1 MRRRSFHNNPPFLKG
16 DKKIRA
22 KLTSKEATLLDYSE
36 EGLALL
42 SQLSNAPL
50 EGFAT
55 HAVDASINEFM
66 KDAKNEV
73 EKGHLYLLWHLTN
86 VEEVLEDVAE
96 NAIIDGAYDCG
107 IDAYLVDVSEKRIR
121 LFQSKFGE
129 AHSIG
134 AIDKFVKDVERF
146 KKLEQSKIRR
156 DELQYLWKHLHEKN
170 MKTELVYVT
179 DQNID
184 DYESGEVKIVGREQ
198 IYQTLWE
205 RIKKPAKG
213 QMATLKILKCLEHD
227 NALCCVVSAFDYADF
242 VERNEH
248 YVFESNIRKHLGGKG
263 SINKGITKT
272 LEENPHN
279 FFEWNNGI
287 TITVDNY
294 SIKNNQLGL
303 EGAQIVNGAQTS
315 KSILDRKKKTNNLD
329 AEVLVTIIKTKDEK
343 HQRNITKY
351 RNSQNAIKG
360 KDYVSLEDY
369 HIAVHHMLGRVGYFY
384 EHQQGSW
391 LNLPSS
397 EKAKF
402 NGDEIYNKYLPDKK
416 EKYRIKDDTAIAS
429 FVSYFEQKPN
439 DVYGGIS
446 KYLPKGAKYETV
458 FDEELEC
465 DYRYFL
471 FPHLIREYAK
481 NELGYARSNTQN
493 RYKKYAQNLFVAIT
507 ARIIHKNI
515 IGKNDDFKN
524 DISELEKIIQNV
536 GLFTKILKVSDK
548 IVTKFLEDSKVEE
561 KIDEANTAHNFFS
574 NQVYSKDMLEVID
587 SKIRQEEEEIDYIKK
602 TISGL

>member
-1 MRRRSFHNNPPFLKG
+1 
-16 DKKIRA
+16 
-22 KLTSKEATLLDYSE
+22 LTSKEATLLDYSE
-36 EGLALL
+36 EGLTLL
-42 SQLSNAPL
+42 SQLSSAPL

-55 HAVDASINEFM
+55 YAVDASITEFM

-73 EKGHLYLLWHLTN
+73 EKGHLYLLWHLIN

-107 IDAYLVDVSEKRIR
+107 IDAYLVNVSEKRIR

-146 KKLEQSKIRR
+146 KKLEQLKIRR

-170 MKTELVYVT
+170 MKIELVYVT
-179 DQNID
+179 DNDMD
-184 DYESGEVKIVGREQ
+184 DYEGGEVKVVGKEQ

-213 QMATLKILKCLEHD
+213 QKASLSILKSLEHD
-227 NALCCVVSAFDYADF
+227 NVMSCFVSAFDYADF
-242 VERNEH
+242 VEKNEH

-272 LEENPHN
+272 LEECSHN

-287 TITVDNY
+287 TITVDDY
-294 SIKNNQLGL
+294 SMKNNKINL

-315 KSILDRKKKTNNLD
+315 KSILDRKKKTNNLN
-329 AEVLVTIIKTKDEK
+329 ATLSVTVIKTKDEEQ
-343 HQRNITKY
+343 QRNITKY

-369 HIAVHHMLGRVGYFY
+369 HIALHHMLDRIGYFY

-397 EKAKF
+397 EMAKF
-402 NGDEIYNKYLPDKK
+402 KGDEIYNKYLPDKK
-416 EKYRIKDDTAIAS
+416 EKCRIKDDTAIAS

-439 DVYGGIS
+439 EVYGGIG
-446 KYLPKGAKYETV
+446 KYLPKGTKYETV
-458 FDEELEC
+458 FDDELEC

-481 NELGYARSNTQN
+481 NELGYDRKNTQN

-515 IGKNDDFKN
+515 LEKNDDFKK
-524 DISELEKIIQNV
+524 DISKLETMIQNV

-548 IVTKFLEDSKVEE
+548 IVIKYLEDSKVEE
-561 KIDEANTAHNFFS
+561 KIDESNTAHNFFS
-574 NQVYSKDMLEVID
+574 NQVYSKDMLQVID
-587 SKIRQEEEEIDYIKK
+587 SKIKQEAEEINYIKK
-602 TISGL
+602 IISGL

>member
-1 MRRRSFHNNPPFLKG
+1 
-16 DKKIRA
+16 
-22 KLTSKEATLLDYSE
+22 LTSKEATLLDYSE
-36 EGLALL
+36 EGLALQSEL
-42 SQLSNAPL
+42 SSAPL

-66 KDAKNEV
+66 KEAKNEV
-73 EKGHLYLLWHLTN
+73 EKGHLYLLWHLIN

-170 MKTELVYVT
+170 MKIELVYVT

-213 QMATLKILKCLEHD
+213 QVTTLKILKCLEHD

-272 LEENPHN
+272 LEEDPHK

-294 SIKNNQLGL
+294 SMKNNQLSLG
-303 EGAQIVNGAQTS
+303 GAQIVNGAQTS

-329 AEVLVTIIKTKDEK
+329 AEVLVTIIKTKDEE

-369 HIAVHHMLGRVGYFY
+369 HIAIHSMLERIGYFY

-402 NGDEIYNKYLPDKK
+402 NGNEIYNKYLSDKK
-416 EKYRIKDDTAIAS
+416 EKCRIKDDTAIAS
-429 FVSYFEQKPN
+429 MVSYFEQKPN
-439 DVYGGIS
+439 DVYGGIG

-458 FDEELEC
+458 FDDELEC

-481 NELGYARSNTQN
+481 NALGYDRSNTQN
-493 RYKKYAQNLFVAIT
+493 RYKKYAQNLFVAVT

-515 IGKNDDFKN
+515 LGKDDDFKK
-524 DISELEKIIQNV
+524 DVSELEKMIQNI
-536 GLFTKILKVSDK
+536 GLFTKILKTTDK
-548 IVTKFLEDSKVEE
+548 VVTKFLEDSKVED
-561 KIDEANTAHNFFS
+561 KIEEANTAHNFFS
-574 NQVYSKDMLEVID
+574 NQVYGKSMLEVID
-587 SKIRQEEEEIDYIKK
+587 SKIRHEQEEIDYIKK
-602 TISGL
+602 TISGI

>member
-1 MRRRSFHNNPPFLKG
+1 M
-16 DKKIRA
+16 
-22 KLTSKEATLLDYSE
+22 TSKEATLLDYSE
-36 EGLALL
+36 EGRALQ
-42 SQLSNAPL
+42 SQQSSVPL
-50 EGFAT
+50 EGFAMHT
-55 HAVDASINEFM
+55 VDASIAEFM

-73 EKGHLYLLWHLTN
+73 EKGHLYLLWHLLY

-107 IDAYLVDVSEKRIR
+107 IDAYLVDISEKKIR
-121 LFQSKFGE
+121 LFQSKYGE

-134 AIDKFVKDVERF
+134 AIDKFIKDVDRF

-179 DQNID
+179 DND
-184 DYESGEVKIVGREQ
+184 VDEYESNEVKVVGKEQ
-198 IYQTLWE
+198 VYETLWE

-213 QMATLKILKCLEHD
+213 EKSSLRIQKYLEHD
-227 NALCCVVSAFDYADF
+227 NALCCIVSAFDYADF

-272 LEENPHN
+272 LEEDSHK

-294 SIKNNQLGL
+294 SMKNNQVSLG
-303 EGAQIVNGAQTS
+303 GAQIVNGAQTS

-329 AEVLVTIIKTKDEK
+329 AEVLVTIIKTKDEE

-369 HIAVHHMLGRVGYFY
+369 HIAIHSMLQRVGYFY

-397 EKAKF
+397 VKAKF
-402 NGDEIYNKYLPDKK
+402 NGDEIYNKYLSDKK
-416 EKYRIKDDTAIAS
+416 EKCRIKDDTAIAS
-429 FVSYFEQKPN
+429 MVSYFEQRPN
-439 DVYGGIS
+439 DVYGGIG

-458 FDEELEC
+458 FDDELEC

-471 FPHLIREYAK
+471 FPHLIREYGK
-481 NELGYARSNTQN
+481 NELGYDRSNTQN
-493 RYKKYAQNLFVAIT
+493 RYKKYAQNLFVAVT

-524 DISELEKIIQNV
+524 DISELEKMIQNI
-536 GLFTKILKVSDK
+536 GLFTKILKAADK
-548 IVTKFLEDSKVEE
+548 VVTKFLEDSKVEE
-561 KIDEANTAHNFFS
+561 KIDDANTAHNFFS
-574 NQVYSKDMLEVID
+574 NQVYGKSMLEVID
-587 SKIRQEEEEIDYIKK
+587 SKIRQEQEEIDYIKK
-602 TISGL
+602 TFSGI

>member
-1 MRRRSFHNNPPFLKG
+1 MRRRSFHNNLPFLKG
-16 DKKIRA
+16 DKKIRS

-73 EKGHLYLLWHLTN
+73 EKGHLYLLWHLIN

-107 IDAYLVDVSEKRIR
+107 IDAYLVDISERRIR

-134 AIDKFVKDVERF
+134 AIDKFVNDVERF

-170 MKTELVYVT
+170 MKIELVYVT
-179 DQNID
+179 DQNTD
-184 DYESGEVKIVGREQ
+184 NYESDEVKIIGREQ

-213 QMATLKILKCLEHD
+213 QKTSLRILKCLEHD
-227 NALCCVVSAFDYADF
+227 NALCCIVSAFDYADF
-242 VERNEH
+242 VEMNEH

-263 SINKGITKT
+263 SINKRITKT

-294 SIKNNQLGL
+294 SMKNNQLGL

-369 HIAVHHMLGRVGYFY
+369 HIAVHHMLGRIGYFY

-391 LNLPSS
+391 LNLLSS

-429 FVSYFEQKPN
+429 MVSYFEQKPN

-471 FPHLIREYAK
+471 YPHLIREYAK
-481 NELGYARSNTQN
+481 NELGYDRSNTHD
-493 RYKKYAQNLFVAIT
+493 RYKKYAQNLFVAVT

-524 DISELEKIIQNV
+524 DIFELEKIIQNV

-548 IVTKFLEDSKVEE
+548 VVTQYLKDSKVEE
-561 KIDEANTAHNFFS
+561 KIDDANTAHNFFS
-574 NQVYSKDMLEVID
+574 NQVYGKDMLKVID

-602 TISGL
+602 TISSL

>member
-1 MRRRSFHNNPPFLKG
+1 
-16 DKKIRA
+16 
-22 KLTSKEATLLDYSE
+22 LTSKEATLLDYSE

-73 EKGHLYLLWHLTN
+73 EKGHLYLLWHLIN

-107 IDAYLVDVSEKRIR
+107 IDAYLVDISERRIR

-170 MKTELVYVT
+170 MKNELVYVT

-184 DYESGEVKIVGREQ
+184 NYESDEVKIVGREQ

-213 QMATLKILKCLEHD
+213 QKTSLRILKCLEHD
-227 NALCCVVSAFDYADF
+227 NALCCIVSAFEYADF
-242 VERNEH
+242 VEMNEH

-272 LEENPHN
+272 LEEDPHKL
-279 FFEWNNGI
+279 FEWNNGI

-294 SIKNNQLGL
+294 SMENNHLSLG
-303 EGAQIVNGAQTS
+303 GAQIVNGAQTS

-329 AEVLVTIIKTKDEK
+329 AEVLVTIIKTKDEE
-343 HQRNITKY
+343 HQSNITKY

-369 HIAVHHMLGRVGYFY
+369 HIAIHSMLERIGYFY

-391 LNLPSS
+391 LNLSSS

-402 NGDEIYNKYLPDKK
+402 DGNEIYNKYLSDKK
-416 EKYRIKDDTAIAS
+416 EKCRIKDDTAIAS
-429 FVSYFEQKPN
+429 MVSYFEQKPN
-439 DVYGGIS
+439 DVYGGIG

-458 FDEELEC
+458 FDDELEC

-481 NELGYARSNTQN
+481 NALGYDRSNTQN
-493 RYKKYAQNLFVAIT
+493 RYKKYAQNLFVAVT

-515 IGKNDDFKN
+515 LGKDDDFKK
-524 DISELEKIIQNV
+524 DISELEKMIQNI
-536 GLFTKILKVSDK
+536 GLFTKILKTTDK
-548 IVTKFLEDSKVEE
+548 VVTKFLEDSKVEE

-574 NQVYSKDMLEVID
+574 NQVYGKSMLEVID
-587 SKIRQEEEEIDYIKK
+587 SKIRQEQEEIDYIKK
-602 TISGL
+602 TISGI

>member
-1 MRRRSFHNNPPFLKG
+1 
-16 DKKIRA
+16 
-22 KLTSKEATLLDYSE
+22 LLY
-36 EGLALL
+36 
-42 SQLSNAPL
+42 
-50 EGFAT
+50 
-55 HAVDASINEFM
+55 
-66 KDAKNEV
+66 
-73 EKGHLYLLWHLTN
+73 

-107 IDAYLVDVSEKRIR
+107 IDAYLVDTSEKRIR
-121 LFQSKFGE
+121 LFQSKYGE

-134 AIDKFVKDVERF
+134 EIDKFVKDVDRF

-179 DQNID
+179 DND
-184 DYESGEVKIVGREQ
+184 VDEYESNEVKVVGKEQ
-198 IYQTLWE
+198 VYQELWE
-205 RIKKPAKG
+205 HIKKPAKG
-213 QMATLKILKCLEHD
+213 EKSSLRVKRYIEHD
-227 NALCCVVSAFDYADF
+227 NAIICIVSAFDFADF

-248 YVFESNIRKHLGGKG
+248 YVFESNIRKYQGMKG

-272 LEENPHN
+272 LEEHPHN

-287 TITVDNY
+287 TITTDVC
-294 SIKNNQLGL
+294 SMKNNQSSMV
-303 EGAQIVNGAQTS
+303 GAQIVNGAQTS
-315 KSILDRKKKTNNLD
+315 KSILDRKKKTKNFD
-329 AEVLVTIIKTKDEK
+329 ADILVTIIKTNDEE

-369 HIAVHHMLGRVGYFY
+369 HIALHSMFERIGYFY

-402 NGDEIYNKYLPDKK
+402 NGNEIYNKYLSDKK
-416 EKYRIKDDTAIAS
+416 EKCRIKDDTAIAS
-429 FVSYFEQKPN
+429 MVSYFEQKPN
-439 DVYGGIS
+439 DVYGGIG

-458 FDEELEC
+458 FDDELEC

-481 NELGYARSNTQN
+481 NELGYDRKSTQN
-493 RYKKYAQNLFVAIT
+493 RYKKYAQNLFVAVT

-515 IGKNDDFKN
+515 LGKNDDFKK
-524 DISELEKIIQNV
+524 DVSELENIIQNI
-536 GLFTKILKVSDK
+536 GLFTKILKVADE
-548 IVTKFLEDSKVEE
+548 VVAKFLEDSKVEDT
-561 KIDEANTAHNFFS
+561 IDGANTAHNFFS
-574 NQVYSKDMLEVID
+574 NQVYNKDMLEVID
-587 SKIRQEEEEIDYIKK
+587 SKIRQEQEEIDYIKK

>member
-1 MRRRSFHNNPPFLKG
+1 
-16 DKKIRA
+16 
-22 KLTSKEATLLDYSE
+22 LTSKEATLLDYSE

-73 EKGHLYLLWHLTN
+73 EKGHLYLLWHLIN

-107 IDAYLVDVSEKRIR
+107 IDAYLVDISERRIR

-134 AIDKFVKDVERF
+134 AIDKFVNDVERF

-170 MKTELVYVT
+170 MKIELVYVT

-184 DYESGEVKIVGREQ
+184 NYESDEVKIVGREQ

-213 QMATLKILKCLEHD
+213 QKTSLRILKCLEHD
-227 NALCCVVSAFDYADF
+227 NALCCIVSAFDYADF
-242 VERNEH
+242 VEMNEH

-263 SINKGITKT
+263 SINKRITKT

-294 SIKNNQLGL
+294 SMKNNQLGL

-402 NGDEIYNKYLPDKK
+402 NGDKIYNKYLPDKK

-429 FVSYFEQKPN
+429 MVSYFEQKPN

-481 NELGYARSNTQN
+481 NELGYDRSNTQN
-493 RYKKYAQNLFVAIT
+493 RYKKYAQNLFVAVT

-548 IVTKFLEDSKVEE
+548 VVTNFLGDFVVEK

-574 NQVYSKDMLEVID
+574 NQVYGKDMLEVID

-602 TISGL
+602 IISGL

>member
-1 MRRRSFHNNPPFLKG
+1 
-16 DKKIRA
+16 
-22 KLTSKEATLLDYSE
+22 LTSKEATLLDYSE

-170 MKTELVYVT
+170 MKIELVYVT

-213 QMATLKILKCLEHD
+213 QVTTLKILKCLEHD

-272 LEENPHN
+272 LEEHPHN
-279 FFEWNNGI
+279 FFEWNNGV

-294 SIKNNQLGL
+294 SIKNNQLSL

-315 KSILDRKKKTNNLD
+315 KSILDRKKKTNNID
-329 AEVLVTIIKTKDEK
+329 ATFQLTIIKTKDEE

-369 HIAVHHMLGRVGYFY
+369 HIALHHMFDRVGYFY

-402 NGDEIYNKYLPDKK
+402 NGDEIYNKYLLDKK
-416 EKYRIKDDTAIAS
+416 EKCRIKDDTAIAS
-429 FVSYFEQKPN
+429 MVSYFEQKPN

-481 NELGYARSNTQN
+481 NELGYDRSNTQN

-548 IVTKFLEDSKVEE
+548 VVTQYLKDSKVEE
-561 KIDEANTAHNFFS
+561 TIEGANTAHNFFS

>member
-1 MRRRSFHNNPPFLKG
+1 
-16 DKKIRA
+16 
-22 KLTSKEATLLDYSE
+22 LTSKEATLLDYSE

-107 IDAYLVDVSEKRIR
+107 IDAYLVDISERRIR

-170 MKTELVYVT
+170 MKAELVYVT

-184 DYESGEVKIVGREQ
+184 NYESDEVKIVGREQ
-198 IYQTLWE
+198 IYKTLWE

-213 QMATLKILKCLEHD
+213 LKSSLRILKCLEHD

-248 YVFESNIRKHLGGKG
+248 YAFESNIRKHLGGKG

-272 LEENPHN
+272 LEEDPHK

-294 SIKNNQLGL
+294 SMKNNQLSLG
-303 EGAQIVNGAQTS
+303 GAQIVNGAQTS

-329 AEVLVTIIKTKDEK
+329 AEVLVTIIKTKDEE

-369 HIAVHHMLGRVGYFY
+369 HIAIHSMLQRIGYFY

-397 EKAKF
+397 VKAKF
-402 NGDEIYNKYLPDKK
+402 NGDETYNKYLSDKK
-416 EKYRIKDDTAIAS
+416 EKCRIKDDTAIAS
-429 FVSYFEQKPN
+429 MVSYFEQRPN
-439 DVYGGIS
+439 DVYGGIG

-458 FDEELEC
+458 FDDELEC

-481 NELGYARSNTQN
+481 NELGYDRSNTQN
-493 RYKKYAQNLFVAIT
+493 RYKKYAQNLFVAVT

-515 IGKNDDFKN
+515 LGKNDDFKK
-524 DISELEKIIQNV
+524 DISELEKMVQNV
-536 GLFTKILKVSDK
+536 GLFIKILKASDK
-548 IVTKFLEDSKVEE
+548 VVTKFLEDSKVEE
-561 KIDEANTAHNFFS
+561 KIDDANTAHNFFS

-587 SKIRQEEEEIDYIKK
+587 SKIRQEQEEMNYIKK
-602 TISGL
+602 TISGI

>member
-1 MRRRSFHNNPPFLKG
+1 
-16 DKKIRA
+16 
-22 KLTSKEATLLDYSE
+22 LTSKEATLLDYSE

-170 MKTELVYVT
+170 MKIELVYVT

-213 QMATLKILKCLEHD
+213 LKASLRILKCLEHD

-248 YVFESNIRKHLGGKG
+248 YAFESNIRKHLGGKG

-272 LEENPHN
+272 LEDHPHN
-279 FFEWNNGI
+279 FFEWNNGV

-294 SIKNNQLGL
+294 SIKNNQLSL

-315 KSILDRKKKTNNLD
+315 KSILDRKKKTNNID
-329 AEVLVTIIKTKDEK
+329 ATFQLTIIKTKDEE

-369 HIAVHHMLGRVGYFY
+369 HIALHHMFDRVGYFY

-402 NGDEIYNKYLPDKK
+402 NGDEIYNKYLSDKK
-416 EKYRIKDDTAIAS
+416 EKCRIKDDTAIAS
-429 FVSYFEQKPN
+429 MVSYFEQKPN
-439 DVYGGIS
+439 DVYGGIG

-458 FDEELEC
+458 FDDELEC

-481 NELGYARSNTQN
+481 NALGYDRSNTQN
-493 RYKKYAQNLFVAIT
+493 RYKKYAQNLFVAVT

-515 IGKNDDFKN
+515 LGKNDDFKN
-524 DISELEKIIQNV
+524 DISELEKMIQNI
-536 GLFTKILKVSDK
+536 GLFTKILKTTDRV
-548 IVTKFLEDSKVEE
+548 VTKFLEDSKDED

-574 NQVYSKDMLEVID
+574 NQVYGKSMLEVID
-587 SKIRQEEEEIDYIKK
+587 SKIRQEQEEIDYIKK
-602 TISGL
+602 TISGI

>member
-1 MRRRSFHNNPPFLKG
+1 L
-16 DKKIRA
+16 A
-22 KLTSKEATLLDYSE
+22 SKEATLLDYSE

-73 EKGHLYLLWHLTN
+73 EKGHLYLLWHLIN

-107 IDAYLVDVSEKRIR
+107 IDAYLVDISERRIR

-170 MKTELVYVT
+170 MKIELVYVT

-213 QMATLKILKCLEHD
+213 QVTTLKILKCLEHD

-369 HIAVHHMLGRVGYFY
+369 HIAVHHMLGRIGYFY

-397 EKAKF
+397 EMAKF
-402 NGDEIYNKYLPDKK
+402 RGDEIYNKYLPDKK
-416 EKYRIKDDTAIAS
+416 EKCRIKDDTAIAS
-429 FVSYFEQKPN
+429 MVSYFEQKPN
-439 DVYGGIS
+439 DVYGGIG
-446 KYLPKGAKYETV
+446 KYLPKGTKYETV
-458 FDEELEC
+458 FDDELEC

-481 NELGYARSNTQN
+481 NALGYDRSNTQN
-493 RYKKYAQNLFVAIT
+493 RYKKYAQNLFVAVT

-515 IGKNDDFKN
+515 LGKDDDFKK
-524 DISELEKIIQNV
+524 DISELEKMIQNI
-536 GLFTKILKVSDK
+536 GLFTKILKTTDK
-548 IVTKFLEDSKVEE
+548 VVTKFLEDSKVED

-574 NQVYSKDMLEVID
+574 NQVYGKSMLEVID
-587 SKIRQEEEEIDYIKK
+587 SKIRHEQEEIDYIKK
-602 TISGL
+602 TISGI

>member
-1 MRRRSFHNNPPFLKG
+1 
-16 DKKIRA
+16 
-22 KLTSKEATLLDYSE
+22 LTSKEATLLDYSE

-170 MKTELVYVT
+170 MKIELVYVT

-213 QMATLKILKCLEHD
+213 LKASLRILKCLEHD

-272 LEENPHN
+272 LEEHPHN

-294 SIKNNQLGL
+294 SMKYNQLSL
-303 EGAQIVNGAQTS
+303 VGAQIVNGAQTS

-329 AEVLVTIIKTKDEK
+329 AEVLVTIIKTKDEE

-369 HIAVHHMLGRVGYFY
+369 HIAIHSMLERIGYFY

-391 LNLPSS
+391 LNLSSS

-402 NGDEIYNKYLPDKK
+402 DGNEIYNKYLSDKK
-416 EKYRIKDDTAIAS
+416 EKCRIKDDTAIAS
-429 FVSYFEQKPN
+429 MVSYFEQKPN
-439 DVYGGIS
+439 DVYGGIG

-458 FDEELEC
+458 FDDELEC

-481 NELGYARSNTQN
+481 NELGYDRSNTQN
-493 RYKKYAQNLFVAIT
+493 RYKKYAQNLFVAVT

-515 IGKNDDFKN
+515 LGKNDDFKK
-524 DISELEKIIQNV
+524 DISELEKMIQNV
-536 GLFTKILKVSDK
+536 GLFRKILKASDK
-548 IVTKFLEDSKVEE
+548 VVTKFLEDSKVEE

-574 NQVYSKDMLEVID
+574 NQVYGKSMLEVID
-587 SKIRQEEEEIDYIKK
+587 SKIRQEQEEIDYIKK
-602 TISGL
+602 TFSGI

>member
-1 MRRRSFHNNPPFLKG
+1 LS
-16 DKKIRA
+16 
-22 KLTSKEATLLDYSE
+22 SKEATLLDYSE
-36 EGLALL
+36 EGRALL
-42 SQLSNAPL
+42 TQLSSAPL

-55 HAVDASINEFM
+55 YAVDASITEFM

-73 EKGHLYLLWHLTN
+73 EKGHLYLLWHLLY

-96 NAIIDGAYDCG
+96 NAIIDCAYDCG
-107 IDAYLVDVSEKRIR
+107 IDAYLVDTSEKRIR
-121 LFQSKFGE
+121 LFQSKYGE

-134 AIDKFVKDVERF
+134 AIDKFIKDIDRF

-156 DELQYLWKHLHEKN
+156 DELQYLWKHHHEKN
-170 MKTELVYVT
+170 MKAELVYVT

-213 QMATLKILKCLEHD
+213 QKSSLRILKCLEHD
-227 NALCCVVSAFDYADF
+227 NTLCCVVSAFDYADF
-242 VERNEH
+242 VEMNEH

-402 NGDEIYNKYLPDKK
+402 NGDKIYNKYLPDKK
-416 EKYRIKDDTAIAS
+416 ERYRIKDDTAIAS
-429 FVSYFEQKPN
+429 MVSYFEQKPN

-481 NELGYARSNTQN
+481 NELGYDRSNTQN
-493 RYKKYAQNLFVAIT
+493 RYKKYAQNLFVAVT

-548 IVTKFLEDSKVEE
+548 VVTKFLEDSKVEE
-561 KIDEANTAHNFFS
+561 KIFEANTAHNFFS

>member
-1 MRRRSFHNNPPFLKG
+1 M
-16 DKKIRA
+16 A
-22 KLTSKEATLLDYSE
+22 SKEATLLDYSE

-42 SQLSNAPL
+42 SQISNAPL

-73 EKGHLYLLWHLTN
+73 EKGHLYLLWHLIN

-107 IDAYLVDVSEKRIR
+107 IDAYLVDISERRIR

-134 AIDKFVKDVERF
+134 AIDKFVNDVERF

-170 MKTELVYVT
+170 MKIELVYVT
-179 DQNID
+179 DQNTD
-184 DYESGEVKIVGREQ
+184 NYESDEVKIIGREQ

-213 QMATLKILKCLEHD
+213 QKTSLRILKCLEHD
-227 NALCCVVSAFDYADF
+227 NALCCIVSAFDYADF
-242 VERNEH
+242 VEMNEH

-263 SINKGITKT
+263 SINKRITKT

-294 SIKNNQLGL
+294 SMKNNQLSL

-369 HIAVHHMLGRVGYFY
+369 HIAVHHMLGRIGYFY

-391 LNLPSS
+391 LNLLSS

-429 FVSYFEQKPN
+429 MVSYFEQKPN

-471 FPHLIREYAK
+471 YPHLIREYAK
-481 NELGYARSNTQN
+481 NELGYDRSNTHD
-493 RYKKYAQNLFVAIT
+493 RYKKYAQNLFVAVT

-524 DISELEKIIQNV
+524 DIFELEKIIQNV

-548 IVTKFLEDSKVEE
+548 VVTQYLKDSKVEE
-561 KIDEANTAHNFFS
+561 KIDDANTAHNFFS
-574 NQVYSKDMLEVID
+574 NQVYGKEADIQPSKFLQEV
-587 SKIRQEEEEIDYIKK
+587 YK
-602 TISGL
+602 TRYST

>member
-1 MRRRSFHNNPPFLKG
+1 M
-16 DKKIRA
+16 
-22 KLTSKEATLLDYSE
+22 TSKEATLLDYSE

-73 EKGHLYLLWHLTN
+73 EKGHLYLLWHLIN

-107 IDAYLVDVSEKRIR
+107 IDAYLVDISERRIR

-170 MKTELVYVT
+170 MKIELVYVT

-184 DYESGEVKIVGREQ
+184 NYESDEVKIVGREQ

-213 QMATLKILKCLEHD
+213 QKTSLRILKCLEHD
-227 NALCCVVSAFDYADF
+227 NALCCIVSAFEYADF
-242 VERNEH
+242 VEMNEH

-263 SINKGITKT
+263 SINKRITKT

-294 SIKNNQLGL
+294 SMKNNQLGL

-429 FVSYFEQKPN
+429 MVSYFEQKPN

-481 NELGYARSNTQN
+481 NELGYDRSNTQN
-493 RYKKYAQNLFVAIT
+493 RYKKYAQNLFVAVT

-548 IVTKFLEDSKVEE
+548 VVTNFLGDFVVEK

>member
-16 DKKIRA
+16 DKKIRS

-170 MKTELVYVT
+170 MKIELVYVT

-213 QMATLKILKCLEHD
+213 QVTTLKILKCLEHD

-272 LEENPHN
+272 LEEHPHN

-294 SIKNNQLGL
+294 SMKNNPINL

-416 EKYRIKDDTAIAS
+416 EKCRIKDDTAIAS

-481 NELGYARSNTQN
+481 NALGYDRSNTQN
-493 RYKKYAQNLFVAIT
+493 RYKKYAQNLFVAVT

-515 IGKNDDFKN
+515 LGKDDDFKKN
-524 DISELEKIIQNV
+524 ISELEKMIQNI
-536 GLFTKILKVSDK
+536 GLFTKILKTTDK
-548 IVTKFLEDSKVEE
+548 VVTKFLEDSKVED
-561 KIDEANTAHNFFS
+561 KIEEANTAHNFFS
-574 NQVYSKDMLEVID
+574 NQVYGKSMLEVID
-587 SKIRQEEEEIDYIKK
+587 SKIRHEQEEIDYIKK
-602 TISGL
+602 TISGI

>member
-1 MRRRSFHNNPPFLKG
+1 
-16 DKKIRA
+16 
-22 KLTSKEATLLDYSE
+22 LTSKEATLLDYSE
-36 EGLALL
+36 EGRALL
-42 SQLSNAPL
+42 SQQSSAPL

-55 HAVDASINEFM
+55 HAVDASIAEFM

-73 EKGHLYLLWHLTN
+73 EKGHLYLLWHLLY

-107 IDAYLVDVSEKRIR
+107 IDAYLVDTSEKRIR
-121 LFQSKFGE
+121 LFQSKYGE

-134 AIDKFVKDVERF
+134 AIDKFIKDVERF

-170 MKTELVYVT
+170 MKIELVYVT

-279 FFEWNNGI
+279 LFEWNNGI
-287 TITVDNY
+287 TITADECKGEEEV
-294 SIKNNQLGL
+294 SM

-329 AEVLVTIIKTKDEK
+329 AEVLVTIIKTKDED

-369 HIAVHHMLGRVGYFY
+369 HIAVHHVLGRVGYFY

-416 EKYRIKDDTAIAS
+416 EKCRIKDDTAIAS
-429 FVSYFEQKPN
+429 MVSYFEQKPN

-458 FDEELEC
+458 FDDELEC

-481 NELGYARSNTQN
+481 NELGYDRSNTQN
-493 RYKKYAQNLFVAIT
+493 RYKKYAQNLFVAVT

-515 IGKNDDFKN
+515 IEKNDDFKN

-548 IVTKFLEDSKVEE
+548 VVTKFLEDSKVEE

-574 NQVYSKDMLEVID
+574 NQVYGKDMLEVID